1 MRSEAGRLDLLLHPA
16 LRMRAKRAL
25 HRGLEGNEEEG
36 QHLRRVRRI
45 TALLAAIIM
54 ALAMM
59 TLSAGA
65 DDHFPEHGHMLVQ
78 RPEIG
83 VVTIEDVDY
92 IAAVGFRRCVDL
104 AAGQALHNG
113 AHHDRVHFGTA
124 GEMLDTKAG
133 HAVVP
138 TAPLSPYDDCAALEA
153 ALPIIFGPA

>member
-1 MRSEAGRLDLLLHPA
+1 MT
-16 LRMRAKRAL
+16 RMRRM
-25 HRGLEGNEEEG
+25 
-36 QHLRRVRRI
+36 

-65 DDHFPEHGHMLVQ
+65 DEHIPEHGHMLVQ

-83 VVTIEDVDY
+83 IVTIDDVDF
-92 IAAVGFRRCVDL
+92 IAAVGARKCVDL
-104 AAGQALHNG
+104 AAGQALHLG
-113 AHHDRVHFGTA
+113 AHHERVHFGTA
-124 GEMLDTKAG
+124 GQMLDTKAG

-138 TAPLSPYDDCAALEA
+138 TAPFSPWDDCAALEA